1 MEIFAPFMK
10 GRAVIAMMGVAMVL
24 PIIYLFSPLI
34 EVGGYRPFESQIARL
49 ATCGVI
55 FLLCLIIVWI
65 IERRRRKRDFN
76 LMQGAAEADSGSDQA
91 AEEEAELRDK
101 LSNAMAALRKAKGG
115 KGGFLYDQPWYVIIG
130 PPGSG
135 KTTALANSGLE
146 FPLADGGKLQGVGG
160 TRLCEW
166 WLTDRAVLID
176 TAGRYTTQD
185 SDASADKAGWERF
198 LGLLKK
204 NRPKQPLNGV
214 LVAFGMD
221 MIARLGPAE
230 REQHARAVRRR
241 IKELEENL
249 GQRLPVYVLISKS
262 DLIPGF
268 VEFFDDLDKTGR
280 EQVWG
285 ATFPAGKGAEGAVG
299 LFAAEFQALLT
310 RLQDRVVERLQ
321 QERGPQQRAALA
333 GFPAQFAALEGPLG
347 AFLQAGFAGTRL
359 EPAPFLRGFYF
370 TSGTQE
376 GSPLDRL
383 AGAISRNFG
392 LDARRPAAV
401 MAQKGRSY
409 FLGRLLKDVVF
420 NEARLAARNRGLEK
434 RKRVVGAVAWSLALL
449 IVLGGGFFGYTA
461 WSAEQTRTARLAEQL
476 TKAEQATQGV
486 PFDRITDAE
495 FQRVLPYMSA
505 VRDLPPAAHGDGAW
519 FGLSQEEKLVAGAD
533 SAYRRALERSFLPRI
548 LARLELQ
555 IRGGFQRPD
564 FLYEATRVY
573 LMVGGEGPMDKE
585 LVKQWFQVEWARAYP
600 GAIGEPTRVAL
611 AQHLDAMLN
620 LPNMQVYPL
629 DGALVD
635 EARRIFSRLP
645 LADRIYAR
653 MRTVAANIPPWRP
666 SDAAGAAGQRFFTR
680 ASGRPLTEGIAG
692 LYTVNGFYRALL
704 PALGDAIRVGAQ
716 ESWVLGPAAAAQ
728 RAEDL
733 PQLEVQVLTLYA
745 NEYAS
750 VWQQMLDDLALPG
763 FNSLQ
768 NAAEGLNILGAP
780 NSPLRDMLRSISRE
794 LSVGT
799 PPEGVTPP
807 APTGSA
813 ARVAAAQGGPPE
825 PKASDPVA
833 RVVET
838 RFEALRAAAG
848 QPLEGILA
856 IINDLY
862 VQVARL
868 ATAPPGTVLPPPVG
882 LDPGQRLSAEAA
894 RAPQPLGRWL
904 AGLATQTSTARTGGA
919 RAAIAG
925 AAGAAGGLLPSC
937 RAMEG
942 RFPFRVDGQ
951 EMPVDDF
958 TRFFGPAGVLDQFF
972 TQHVRQYVDTTQA
985 AWRPVAASGLAPPIN
1000 PADVQ
1005 QFQRAANIRDAFF
1018 PGVAAAG
1025 LRFEIVPQGMDPGA
1039 AGAVLEAEG
1048 LRTEIRRDGP
1058 SRPLPLSWPSRTNST
1073 LTFEPASSAG
1083 TLNFDGG
1090 WSALRLILRRQS
1102 TLQATSDP
1110 TRLRVNVQHG
1120 DRSIV
1125 FELRAGS
1132 SKHPFGLRDLADFRC
1147 PTLSPN

>member
-1 MEIFAPFMK
+1 MEVFRPFLT
-10 GRAVIAMMGVAMVL
+10 GRAIAALVAVALLM
-24 PIIYLFSPLI
+24 PIIYLFAPLI
-34 EVGGYRPFESQIARL
+34 KIGDFRPFESELNRFAVCAVL
-49 ATCGVI
+49 FVV
-55 FLLCLIIVWI
+55 CLIVLWVID
-65 IERRRRKRDFN
+65 RRRRKRDFN
-76 LMQGAAEADSGSDQA
+76 LMQGAAADDPGADRA

-101 LSNAMAALRKAKGG
+101 LTNAMAALRKAKGG

-185 SDASADKAGWERF
+185 SDAAADKAGWDRF
-198 LGLLKK
+198 LALLKQ
-204 NRPKQPLNGV
+204 NRPRQPLNGV

-221 MIARLGPAE
+221 MIARLGPSE
-230 REQHARAVRRR
+230 RETHARAVRRR
-241 IKELEENL
+241 IKELEEQL
-249 GQRLPVYVLISKS
+249 GQRLPVYMLISKS

-285 ATFPAGKGAEGAVG
+285 ATFPAGKSAESPVS
-299 LFAAEFQALLT
+299 LFAKEFQALLA

-333 GFPAQFAALEGPLG
+333 GFPAQFAALEAPLG

-383 AGAISRNFG
+383 AGAMARSFG
-392 LDARRPAAV
+392 LDARRPASV
-401 MAQKGRSY
+401 MGQKGRSF
-409 FLGRLLKDVVF
+409 FLGKLLKEVVF

-434 RKRVVGAVAWSLALL
+434 RRRIIGLIAWSLALL
-449 IVLGGGFFGYTA
+449 LLLGGGFFGYTA
-461 WSAEQTRTARLAEQL
+461 WSGEKARAERLAAQVG
-476 TKAEQATQGV
+476 KAEQAAQGI
-486 PFDRITDAE
+486 PFERITDAE
-495 FQRVLPYMSA
+495 FQRILPYLA
-505 VRDLPPAAHGDGAW
+505 AARDLPPAAHGDGA
-519 FGLSQEEKLVAGAD
+519 FLGLSQEEKLVAGAE
-533 SAYRRALERSFLPRI
+533 SAYRRALERSFLPRL

-573 LMVGGEGPMDKE
+573 LMIGREGPMDTE
-585 LVKQWFQVEWARAYP
+585 LVRQWFQIEWARAYP
-600 GAIGEPTRVAL
+600 GAIGQPTRDELAGHLNAL
-611 AQHLDAMLN
+611 LALN
-620 LPNMQVYPL
+620 NMQVYPL

-645 LADRIYAR
+645 LSERIFSR
-653 MRTVAANIPPWRP
+653 LRTVARNIQPWRP
-666 SDAAGAAGQRFFTR
+666 SDAAGAAGQRFFAR
-680 ASGRPLTEGIAG
+680 ASGRPLTEGING

-704 PALGDAIRVGAQ
+704 PALGDAIRSGAA
-716 ESWVLGPAAAAQ
+716 ESWVLGPQAATQ
-728 RAEDL
+728 RDEDL
-733 PQLEVQVLTLYA
+733 PRLEEQVLTLYA
-745 NEYAS
+745 NEYAQ
-750 VWQQMLDDLALPG
+750 VWQQMLDDLSLPG

-768 NAAEGLNILGAP
+768 AAAEGLNILGAP
-780 NSPLRDMLRSISRE
+780 NSPLRDMLRSIARE

-807 APTGSA
+807 APTGAA
-813 ARVAAAQGGPPE
+813 ARAAAAQGGPPE
-825 PKASDPVA
+825 PKISDPVA
-833 RVVET
+833 RVVEA
-838 RFEALRAAAG
+838 RYERLREVSG

-868 ATAPPGTVLPPPVG
+868 ATAPPGTVLPPSVG
-882 LDPGQRLSAEAA
+882 LDPGQRLAAEAA

-904 AGLATQTSTARTGGA
+904 QGLATQTSTARAGGA
-919 RAAIAG
+919 RAAIA
-925 AAGAAGGLLPSC
+925 AVGGQALAPVC
-937 RAMEG
+937 RGLETK
-942 RFPFRVDGQ
+942 FPFRVDGE

-958 TRFFGPAGVLDQFF
+958 IRLFGPAGVLDQFF
-972 TQHVRQYVDTTQA
+972 TQHIRQYVDTTQQT
-985 AWRPVAASGLAPPIN
+985 WRPVAAGGLPP
-1000 PADVQ
+1000 PVTQADVL
-1005 QFQRAANIRDAFF
+1005 QFQRASNIRNAFF
-1018 PGVAAAG
+1018 PGVAATG
-1025 LRFEIVPQGMDPGA
+1025 LRFELVPQGMDPGA
-1039 AGAVLEAEG
+1039 QGAVLEAEG

-1058 SRPLPLSWPSRTNST
+1058 SRPLPLSWPTRTNTT
-1073 LTFEPASSAG
+1073 LTFEPPSSAG

-1090 WSALRLILRRQS
+1090 WSALRLVLRRQS
-1102 TLQATSDP
+1102 TLQATSNP
-1110 TRLRVNVQHG
+1110 TRLRLNVQHG

-1132 SKHPFGLRDLADFRC
+1132 STHPFGLRDLTEFRC
-1147 PTLSPN
+1147 PVLAPN